1 MKNSILLLSGLSF
14 LLLSCVQ
21 ENTNPDD
28 SKIEHDETPGEYR
41 FERVYGETPDGYPLP
56 LTGKP
61 ITKQAVVIKNT
72 EGIIEEYPEYFT
84 TDEELGSEE
93 MRITCMGSGNPPV
106 RMRQAGSSWLV
117 QLGNGENFI
126 FDIGGGSVLN
136 LWSMGIPMAELD
148 KLFVTHTH
156 LDHVGGILPLYDAM
170 GWARNTPLRVWGASG
185 FDQNLG
191 IAAFCKN
198 IEAAA
203 NWHNTSKR
211 GLLLSGGMQIEA
223 NEFDFSKFSKENPSQ
238 LVYDEN
244 GVKIHAFP
252 VDHILQG
259 AVGYRIEWNGLS
271 FAFTGDSVPTSFEAE
286 QSKGVDVFAHEMF
299 IDAPTFAE
307 KNSMPLQ
314 IAENVVSEHTPPS
327 KLGEVFSIAQPA
339 LGVGTHYFT
348 NDDTIDPAFQGLR
361 STYDGP
367 VIIGQDLLVINVTRD
382 QIVCRMAMTDKLMWA
397 APPSKSSDGN
407 QELEEVTK
415 VGRTPSFVTETRL

>member
-1 MKNSILLLSGLSF
+1 MKNLILLVLS
-14 LLLSCVQ
+14 LLMLCCVQ
-21 ENTNPDD
+21 ENTNSDE
-28 SKIEHDETPGEYR
+28 SKVEDNETPGEYR
-41 FERVYGETPDGYPLP
+41 FERVYGETSDGYPLP

-61 ITKQAVVIKNT
+61 ITKQTVIVKNT
-72 EGIIEEYPEYFT
+72 EEIITEYPEYFT
-84 TDEELGSEE
+84 PGEELGSDE

-170 GWARNTPLRVWGASG
+170 GWARNTPLRVWGGSG
-185 FDQNLG
+185 YDQTLG

-198 IEAAA
+198 IEEAA
-203 NWHNTSKR
+203 NWHTTSKR
-211 GLLLSGGMQIEA
+211 GLILSGGMQIEV
-223 NEFDFSKFSKENPSQ
+223 NEFDFSKFSKENPRQ
-238 LVYDEN
+238 LVYDVN
-244 GVKIHAFP
+244 GVKIFAFP

-259 AVGYRIEWNGLS
+259 AVGYRLEWNGLS
-271 FAFTGDSVPTSFEAE
+271 FAFTGDSIPTSFEAE
-286 QSKGVDVFAHEMF
+286 QSKDVDVFAHEMF

-307 KNSMPLQ
+307 KNNMPLQ
-314 IAENVVSEHTPPS
+314 VAQNVVSEHTSPS
-327 KLGEVFSIAQPA
+327 KLGEVFSIAQPT

-367 VIIGQDLLVINVTRD
+367 VVIGQDLLVINVTMN

-397 APPSKSSDGN
+397 APAKASDGN
-407 QELEEVTK
+407 EEMEEVTK
-415 VGRTPSFVTETRL
+415 LGRTPSFVTETRIE

>member
-1 MKNSILLLSGLSF
+1 MKNLITLALSLIM
-14 LLLSCVQ
+14 LSCSQ
-21 ENTNPDD
+21 ENNNSDE
-28 SKIEHDETPGEYR
+28 SKIENNQTPGGYR

-61 ITKQAVVIKNT
+61 ITKQSIIVKNT
-72 EGIIEEYPEYFT
+72 EGIIKEYPEYFT
-84 TDEELGSEE
+84 PGEELGSEE

-148 KLFVTHTH
+148 KLFATHTH

-185 FDQNLG
+185 YDQNLG
-191 IAAFCKN
+191 ISAFCKN
-198 IEAAA
+198 IEEAA
-203 NWHNTSKR
+203 NWHTTSKR
-211 GLLLSGGMQIEA
+211 GIVPSGGMQIEA
-223 NEFDFSKFSKENPSQ
+223 NEFDFSKFSKENPRQ

-244 GVKIHAFP
+244 GVKIYAFP
-252 VDHILQG
+252 VDHLLQG
-259 AVGYRIEWNGLS
+259 AVGYRLEWNGLS
-271 FAFTGDSVPTSFEAE
+271 FVYTGDSVPTSFEAE
-286 QSKGVDVFAHEMF
+286 QSKGVDVFVHEMF
-299 IDAPTFAE
+299 IDAPILAE
-307 KNSMPLQ
+307 KNNMPLQ
-314 IAENVVSEHTPPS
+314 VAENVVNEHTPPS
-327 KLGEVFSIAQPA
+327 KLGEVFSIAHPT

-348 NDDTIDPAFQGLR
+348 NDDTIDPAFQGLK

-397 APPSKSSDGN
+397 APPKSSGGN
-407 QELEEVTK
+407 QKMEEVTK
-415 VGRTPSFVTETRL
+415 TGRTPLFVTETRLD